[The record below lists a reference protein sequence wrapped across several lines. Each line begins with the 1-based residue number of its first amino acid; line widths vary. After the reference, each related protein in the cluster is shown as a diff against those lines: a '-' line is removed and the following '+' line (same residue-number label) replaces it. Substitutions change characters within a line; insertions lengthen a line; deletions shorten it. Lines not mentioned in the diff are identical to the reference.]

1 MLVYT
6 LIMFIK
12 AAMT

>member
-12 AAMT
+12 ATMT